1 MAEKKLL
8 TDGLDKLVNIS
19 IDHNNLAQSYTL
31 FDFLLTEGGKIKK
44 NSFSKML
51 KLAVNTESE
60 EDILSCARIGQKL
73 GLLTNKVLKKQIFP
87 NLHNCPELVVT
98 RLEDAGV
105 ERKFTVTPMIKWLIG
120 QGKIEDANS
129 LAGIFL
135 ELLDLDEIYHCL
147 LSRHCQ
153 KVDIEGA
160 SKVLQMMCNQGIKI
174 SLSMFHSLITS
185 AVKRHKETRDIVR
198 SHSVIKQWDISHSLL
213 SLVYSSAGDWES
225 VEKILS
231 DFHSQGL
238 VLGDEE
244 YQELICVMSLF
255 GDRENFAKF
264 LSIAIPDTLELGN
277 I

>member
-1 MAEKKLL
+1 M
-8 TDGLDKLVNIS
+8 
-19 IDHNNLAQSYTL
+19 
-31 FDFLLTEGGKIKK
+31 
-44 NSFSKML
+44 
-51 KLAVNTESE
+51 
-60 EDILSCARIGQKL
+60 
-73 GLLTNKVLKKQIFP
+73 
-87 NLHNCPELVVT
+87 
-98 RLEDAGV
+98 
-105 ERKFTVTPMIKWLIG
+105 
-120 QGKIEDANS
+120 
-129 LAGIFL
+129 
-135 ELLDLDEIYHCL
+135 
-147 LSRHCQ
+147 
-153 KVDIEGA
+153 
-160 SKVLQMMCNQGIKI
+160 LQMMCNQGIKI

-213 SLVYSSAGDWES
+213 SLVYSNAGDWES

>member
-1 MAEKKLL
+1 MSGVSTTFVRVCAVISKIIFFFSFNYKYFKLVRIRVARVERPVTQLLCMVNDMAEKTLL

-60 EDILSCARIGQKL
+60 EDILRCARIFQRL
-73 GLLTNKVLKKQIFP
+73 GLLTNKALKKQIFP

-98 RLEDAGV
+98 RLEDAGM
-105 ERKFTVTPMIKWLIG
+105 ERQFTVIPMIKWLIG
-120 QGKIEDANS
+120 QGKIEGANS

-153 KVDIEGA
+153 
-160 SKVLQMMCNQGIKI
+160 C
-174 SLSMFHSLITS
+174 
-185 AVKRHKETRDIVR
+185 
-198 SHSVIKQWDISHSLL
+198 SLL
-213 SLVYSSAGDWES
+213 L
-225 VEKILS
+225 
-231 DFHSQGL
+231 
-238 VLGDEE
+238 
-244 YQELICVMSLF
+244 
-255 GDRENFAKF
+255 
-264 LSIAIPDTLELGN
+264 
-277 I
+277 